1 MSQSFVKPIAPTQ
14 SAEPTS
20 HSKWPNTRSPP
31 NLNRPKEGAG
41 NKKFRIY
48 SISSSPYKFTTIY
61 RSYVKDTTIII
72 WRSIPTSPD
81 ILVWLWPDKNITTGT
96 IGSSRGLVASRS
108 RSCGRRRRRR
118 RSWCWGWSAPSAS
131 GRTRSVEPASTKRF
145 SINVSGADQE
155 NEALWAGRREEAE
168 GADDP
173 VLAPV
178 LKPL

>member
-61 RSYVKDTTIII
+61 RSCVKDTTIII
-72 WRSIPTSPD
+72 WQSIPTSPD
-81 ILVWLWPDKNITTGT
+81 FLYDFGLTKIKSQVRSEAAGVWWPVEADPEEEGEDDEEA
-96 IGSSRGLVASRS
+96 GAEDGVHRVQVEEPGQLSRLQRNDSRS
-108 RSCGRRRRRR
+108 TFQ
-118 RSWCWGWSAPSAS
+118 APIK
-131 GRTRSVEPASTKRF
+131 RTKHFELGGEKKRKGQMIQF
-145 SINVSGADQE
+145 
-155 NEALWAGRREEAE
+155 
-168 GADDP
+168 
-173 VLAPV
+173 
-178 LKPL
+178 